1 MVVVVSRRSL
11 SESKSTVVPTTEPLF
26 SDGTGCH
33 SPSSLETHGFR
44 FEVEVAVAVVFD
56 PDVDPDF
63 DFDFGLDLDLD
74 LDLEFSLAVDV
85 GLGLGLGLGL
95 GVVISDMVCSSSD
108 NYNKTGF

>member
-44 FEVEVAVAVVFD
+44 FELEVAVAVVF
-56 PDVDPDF
+56 DPDF